1 MNIFLAT
8 ILGILP
14 IVKSKWGIITRHF
27 QDPLYKRCSEPG
39 SYLNNLVNY
48 EYFNAMK
55 NQYKKQIPHL
65 NKKEL

>member
-8 ILGILP
+8 IIIILP
-14 IVKSKWGIITRHF
+14 IVKYKWCIITHHF
-27 QDPLYKRCSEPG
+27 QDPLYNRCNEPG

-55 NQYKKQIPHL
+55 TYCMKQIPHL
-65 NKKEL
+65 NEKEL